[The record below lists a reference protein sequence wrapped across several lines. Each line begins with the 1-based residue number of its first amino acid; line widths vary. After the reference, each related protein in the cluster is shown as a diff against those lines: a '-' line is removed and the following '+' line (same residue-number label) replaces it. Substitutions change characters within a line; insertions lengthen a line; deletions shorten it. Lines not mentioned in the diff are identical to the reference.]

1 MSSPEVV
8 DGALST
14 PLLSFL
20 FLFFFQFFSLCS
32 SEIKGLMILRVW
44 AAREKVLVLMWVG
57 VFGFEA
63 GLGLL
68 VLVQQYFGLLG
79 F

>member
-1 MSSPEVV
+1 
-8 DGALST
+8 
-14 PLLSFL
+14 
-20 FLFFFQFFSLCS
+20 
-32 SEIKGLMILRVW
+32 MILRVW

-68 VLVQQYFGLLG
+68 VLVQQYLGRKHDFFPSQFFLGLLYDLG
-79 F
+79 FLFAPCQWRAEFYSS

>member
-20 FLFFFQFFSLCS
+20 FLFFFFFQFFSLCS
-32 SEIKGLMILRVW
+32 SKLKGLMILRVW
-44 AAREKVLVLMWVG
+44 AAREKVLVLMWIG

-68 VLVQQYFGLLG
+68 VLAQ
-79 F
+79 